1 MNPKQT
7 DFGEQAF
14 GEQAESL
21 VTVKYESQ
29 QHALDFLWSVLG
41 DGTKVGLIEGPAGAG
56 KSTVLRQFVSEL
68 PRDAAVAIVDGTR
81 IKPRGLLSEI
91 LARYGYVPDLQSTDE
106 LLRMIAM
113 FAGQQTRSYQAP
125 ILLVDNAD
133 QMSPSALQTVSKLAA
148 ITEQGKPAMRIILTS
163 RRHIGAF
170 TGGKMGSAERA
181 FDVLRLAPMSIND
194 ALVYLHARIEACGIG
209 TPDSVFPG
217 DVCDK
222 LHALSRGL
230 PGKLNAVA
238 LAAIQAADSLPVSM
252 SQFEGP
258 QDKRQARTPPRIV
271 VSMHGQAVEDF
282 VFNDKKVLIG
292 RSDFADIVIEDE
304 FCSKFHV
311 LLLLYSD
318 GLVLLDLNSVN
329 GTTVN
334 SVKVKSTL
342 LLENDII
349 SLGHHRL
356 KVMNAPVADD
366 GAAGRATIAD
376 TKRMKNLDELR
387 QKRAAQLRA
396 VPSGKK
402 S

>member
-29 QHALDFLWSVLG
+29 QHALDFIWSVLG
-41 DGTKVGLIEGPAGAG
+41 DGTAVGLIEGPAGSG
-56 KSTVLRQFVSEL
+56 KSTVLRQFISEL

-113 FAGQQTRSYQAP
+113 FAGQQTRTYQAP

-133 QMSPSALQTVSKLAA
+133 QMFPSALQTVSKLAA
-148 ITEQGKPAMRIILTS
+148 ITEQSKPAMRIILTS

-170 TGGKMGSAERA
+170 TDGNNGSPERA

-194 ALVYLHARIEACGIG
+194 ALAYLHARLEACGIG

-222 LHALSRGL
+222 LHALSGGR
-230 PGKLNAVA
+230 PGKLNALA
-238 LAAIQAADSLPVSM
+238 LAAIQAADTLPVSM
-252 SQFEGP
+252 SQFDGP
-258 QDKRQARTPPRIV
+258 RDKRQARTPPRII
-271 VSMHGQAVEDF
+271 VSMDGQPVEEF

-311 LLLLYSD
+311 LLLVYSD

-342 LLENDII
+342 LLDNDII

-356 KVMNAPVADD
+356 KVVNVPVADG

-376 TKRMKNLDELR
+376 TTRMKNLDELR
-387 QKRAAQLRA
+387 QKRAAQLQA

-402 S
+402 N

>member
-1 MNPKQT
+1 MDSKQT

-14 GEQAESL
+14 GEQSESL

-29 QHALDFLWSVLG
+29 QHALDFIWSVLG
-41 DGTKVGLIEGPAGAG
+41 DGSAVGLIEGPAGSG
-56 KSTVLRQFVSEL
+56 KSTVVRQFVSEL
-68 PRDAAVAIVDGTR
+68 PRDAAVAVIDGTR
-81 IKPRGLLSEI
+81 IKPRGLLSEV
-91 LARYGYVPDLQSTDE
+91 LARYGYAPDLQSTEE
-106 LLRMIAM
+106 LLQMIAM
-113 FAGQQTRSYQAP
+113 FAGQQARTFQAP

-133 QMSPSALQTVSKLAA
+133 RMFPSALQTVSKLAA
-148 ITEQGKPAMRIILTS
+148 ITEQGRPAMRIILTS
-163 RRHIGAF
+163 RQSIGAF
-170 TGGKMGSAERA
+170 TDGKKGAPERA

-194 ALVYLHARIEACGIG
+194 ALVYLHARLEACGIG
-209 TPDSVFPG
+209 TPDSIFPG

-222 LHALSRGL
+222 LFALSLGR
-230 PGKLNAVA
+230 PGNLNALA
-238 LAAIQAADSLPVSM
+238 LAAIKAAKSFPISVA
-252 SQFEGP
+252 QFAGP
-258 QDKRQARTPPRIV
+258 QETRKARTPPRII
-271 VSMHGQAVEDF
+271 VSRDGKGVEDF

-342 LLENDII
+342 LLDDDII

-356 KVMNAPVADD
+356 KVVNVPVADS

-376 TKRMKNLDELR
+376 TKRMRNLDELR

-396 VPSGKK
+396 VPSK
-402 S
+402 SSK